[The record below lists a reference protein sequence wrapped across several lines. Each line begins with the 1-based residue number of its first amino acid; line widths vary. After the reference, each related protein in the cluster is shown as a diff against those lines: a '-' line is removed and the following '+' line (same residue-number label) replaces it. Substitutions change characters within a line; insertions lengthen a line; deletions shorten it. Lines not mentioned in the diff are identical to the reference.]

1 MSSDGKGILQ
11 LMDELKA
18 ALDEHD
24 RLTQPMNFDDPRV
37 LEQDIKN
44 GMLNQ
49 PEEDKEGG

>member
-44 GMLNQ
+44 DRIGHEIH
-49 PEEDKEGG
+49 EEE